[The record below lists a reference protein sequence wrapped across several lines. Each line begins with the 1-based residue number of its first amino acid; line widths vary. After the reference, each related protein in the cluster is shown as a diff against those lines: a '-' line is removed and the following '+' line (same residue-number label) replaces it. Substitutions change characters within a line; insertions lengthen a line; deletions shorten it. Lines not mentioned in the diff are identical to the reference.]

1 MPTTLDKSPQGI
13 KERKP
18 KNLGITIGRIN
29 RLQIA
34 RLSPHGAYLTL
45 ESSARETL
53 ESKVCKGLD
62 SSAYQRLDST
72 KSPKLKATT
81 PALYEVLL
89 PKKFCPAQ
97 AKIGDKVLAF
107 VYTDSLDR
115 PVATTQMPLAQCG
128 EVAFLRVVSYAGNGV
143 FLDLGLDKDIFMPSK
158 TPAKYPLDSSVA
170 VYITLDKSSRLIAK
184 KDIQSHL
191 LPYRARGYARGKKVS
206 ILPFS
211 VSDLGVSVVVDS
223 RYYGLVYLPKSLR
236 QGTKAQH
243 TKPPQTLERA
253 RILAA
258 MGLGLGLESSAFIH
272 NVRSDGK
279 LDLVLH
285 KQGHTDESA
294 EKILQVLRDNGG
306 KLAVHYDSSPEVVL
320 SLLGMSK
327 KALKRALSDL
337 LARKLIIL
345 SPQVGIELKP

>member
-1 MPTTLDKSPQGI
+1 MPGVSKTPTIKKPRTPQ
-13 KERKP
+13 
-18 KNLGITIGRIN
+18 NLGITIGQIN

-34 RLSPHGAYLTL
+34 RLSPHGAYLAPIAHAPKSKGL
-45 ESSARETL
+45 ESSERG
-53 ESKVCKGLD
+53 KVD
-62 SSAYQRLDST
+62 SSKLPKTAP
-72 KSPKLKATT
+72 SPRQITH
-81 PALYEVLL
+81 ALYEVLL
-89 PKKFCPAQ
+89 PKKFCPSQAQ
-97 AKIGDKVLAF
+97 IGDTILAF

-128 EVAFLRVVSYAGNGV
+128 EVAFLRVVGQTGNGV

-158 TPAKYPLDSSVA
+158 TPAKYPLDSRVA

-223 RYYGLVYLPKSLR
+223 RYYGLVYLPQSVRDKQKSPES
-236 QGTKAQH
+236 T
-243 TKPPQTLERA
+243 
-253 RILAA
+253 LAA

-272 NVRSDGK
+272 NVRKDGK

-285 KQGHTDESA
+285 KRDRADESA
-294 EKILQVLRDNGG
+294 AKLLQVLRDNGG
-306 KLAVHYDSSPEVVL
+306 KLAVHYDSSPE
-320 SLLGMSK
+320 STFALLGMSK

-345 SPQVGIELKP
+345 SPQVGIELV

>member
-1 MPTTLDKSPQGI
+1 MPSVSKTPTIKKPRTPQ
-13 KERKP
+13 
-18 KNLGITIGRIN
+18 NLGITIGQIN

-34 RLSPHGAYLTL
+34 RLSPHGAYLAPIAHAPKSKGL
-45 ESSARETL
+45 ESSERG
-53 ESKVCKGLD
+53 KVD
-62 SSAYQRLDST
+62 SSKLPKTAP
-72 KSPKLKATT
+72 SPRQITH
-81 PALYEVLL
+81 ALYEVLL
-89 PKKFCPAQ
+89 PKKFCPSQAQ
-97 AKIGDKVLAF
+97 IGDTILAF

-128 EVAFLRVVSYAGNGV
+128 EVAFLRVVGQTGNGV

-158 TPAKYPLDSSVA
+158 TPAKYPLDSRVA

-223 RYYGLVYLPKSLR
+223 RYYGLVYLPQSVRDKQKSPES
-236 QGTKAQH
+236 T
-243 TKPPQTLERA
+243 
-253 RILAA
+253 LAA

-272 NVRSDGK
+272 NVRKDGK

-285 KQGHTDESA
+285 KRDRADESA
-294 EKILQVLRDNGG
+294 AKLLQVLRDNGG

-345 SPQVGIELKP
+345 SPQVGIELV

>member
-18 KNLGITIGRIN
+18 KNLGITIGQIN

-34 RLSPHGAYLTL
+34 RLSPHGAYLAPIAHAPKSKGL
-45 ESSARETL
+45 ESSERG
-53 ESKVCKGLD
+53 KVD
-62 SSAYQRLDST
+62 SSKLPKTAP
-72 KSPKLKATT
+72 SPRQITH
-81 PALYEVLL
+81 ALYEVLL
-89 PKKFCPAQ
+89 PKKFCPSQAQ
-97 AKIGDKVLAF
+97 IGDTILAF

-128 EVAFLRVVSYAGNGV
+128 EVAFLRVVGQTGNGV

-158 TPAKYPLDSSVA
+158 TPAKYPLDSRVA

-223 RYYGLVYLPKSLR
+223 RYYGLVYLPQSVRDKQKSPES
-236 QGTKAQH
+236 T
-243 TKPPQTLERA
+243 
-253 RILAA
+253 LAA

-272 NVRSDGK
+272 NVRKDGK

-285 KQGHTDESA
+285 KRDRADESA
-294 EKILQVLRDNGG
+294 AKLLQVLRDNGG

-345 SPQVGIELKP
+345 SPQVGIELV

>member
-1 MPTTLDKSPQGI
+1 MPTTIDKSPQGI

-34 RLSPHGAYLTL
+34 RLSAHGAYLAPIAHAPKSKGL
-45 ESSARETL
+45 ESS
-53 ESKVCKGLD
+53 ESGKVD
-62 SSAYQRLDST
+62 SSKLPKTAP
-72 KSPKLKATT
+72 SPRQITH
-81 PALYEVLL
+81 ALYEVLL
-89 PKKFCPAQ
+89 PKKFCPSQAQ
-97 AKIGDKVLAF
+97 IGDTILAF

-128 EVAFLRVVSYAGNGV
+128 EVAFLRVVSYASNGV

-211 VSDLGVSVVVDS
+211 VSDLGVSVVVES
-223 RYYGLVYLPKSLR
+223 RYYGLVYLPQSVRDKQKSPES
-236 QGTKAQH
+236 T
-243 TKPPQTLERA
+243 
-253 RILAA
+253 LAA

-272 NVRSDGK
+272 NVRKDGK

-285 KQGHTDESA
+285 KRDRADESA
-294 EKILQVLRDNGG
+294 AKLLQVLRDNGG

-345 SPQVGIELKP
+345 SPQVGIELV

>member
-1 MPTTLDKSPQGI
+1 MPGVSKTPTIKKPRTPQ
-13 KERKP
+13 
-18 KNLGITIGRIN
+18 NLGITIGQIN

-34 RLSPHGAYLTL
+34 RLSPHGAYLAPIAHAPKSKGL
-45 ESSARETL
+45 ESSERG
-53 ESKVCKGLD
+53 KVD
-62 SSAYQRLDST
+62 SSKLPKTAP
-72 KSPKLKATT
+72 SPRQITH
-81 PALYEVLL
+81 ALYEVLL
-89 PKKFCPAQ
+89 PKKFCPSQAQ
-97 AKIGDKVLAF
+97 IGDTILAF

-128 EVAFLRVVSYAGNGV
+128 EVAFLRVVGQTGNGV

-158 TPAKYPLDSSVA
+158 TPAKYPLDSRVA

-223 RYYGLVYLPKSLR
+223 RYYGLVYLPQSVRDKQKSPES
-236 QGTKAQH
+236 T
-243 TKPPQTLERA
+243 
-253 RILAA
+253 LAA

-272 NVRSDGK
+272 NVRKDGK

-285 KQGHTDESA
+285 KRDRADESA
-294 EKILQVLRDNGG
+294 AKLLQVLRDNGG

-345 SPQVGIELKP
+345 SPQVGIELV

>member
-1 MPTTLDKSPQGI
+1 MPSVSKTPTIKKPRTPQ
-13 KERKP
+13 
-18 KNLGITIGRIN
+18 NLGITIGQIN

-34 RLSPHGAYLTL
+34 RLSPHGAYLAPIAHAPKSKGL
-45 ESSARETL
+45 ESSERG
-53 ESKVCKGLD
+53 KVD
-62 SSAYQRLDST
+62 SSKLPKTAP
-72 KSPKLKATT
+72 SPRQITH
-81 PALYEVLL
+81 ALYEVLL
-89 PKKFCPAQ
+89 PKKFCPSQAQ
-97 AKIGDKVLAF
+97 IGDTILAF

-128 EVAFLRVVSYAGNGV
+128 EVAFLRVVGQTGNGV

-211 VSDLGVSVVVDS
+211 VSDLGVSVVVES
-223 RYYGLVYLPKSLR
+223 RYYGLVYLPQSVRDKQKSPES
-236 QGTKAQH
+236 T
-243 TKPPQTLERA
+243 
-253 RILAA
+253 LAA

-272 NVRSDGK
+272 NVRKDGK

-285 KQGHTDESA
+285 KRDRADESA
-294 EKILQVLRDNGG
+294 AKLLQVLRDNGG
-306 KLAVHYDSSPEVVL
+306 KLAVHYDSSPEIIL

-345 SPQVGIELKP
+345 SPQVGIELV

>member
-18 KNLGITIGRIN
+18 KNLGITIGQIN

-34 RLSPHGAYLTL
+34 RLSPHGAYLAPIAHAPKSKGL
-45 ESSARETL
+45 ESSERG
-53 ESKVCKGLD
+53 KVD
-62 SSAYQRLDST
+62 SSKLPKTAP
-72 KSPKLKATT
+72 SPRQITH
-81 PALYEVLL
+81 ALYEVLL
-89 PKKFCPAQ
+89 PKKFCPSQAQ
-97 AKIGDKVLAF
+97 IGDTILAF

-128 EVAFLRVVSYAGNGV
+128 EVAVLRVVGQTGNGV

-158 TPAKYPLDSSVA
+158 TPAKYPLDSRVA

-191 LPYRARGYARGKKVS
+191 LPYRTKGYARGKKVS

-223 RYYGLVYLPKSLR
+223 RYYGLVYLPQSVRDKQKSPES
-236 QGTKAQH
+236 T
-243 TKPPQTLERA
+243 
-253 RILAA
+253 LAA

-272 NVRSDGK
+272 NVRKDGK

-285 KQGHTDESA
+285 KRDRADESA
-294 EKILQVLRDNGG
+294 AKLLQVLRDNGG
-306 KLAVHYDSSPEVVL
+306 KLAVHYDSSPE
-320 SLLGMSK
+320 STFALLGMSK

-345 SPQVGIELKP
+345 SPQVGIELV

>member
-1 MPTTLDKSPQGI
+1 MPSVSKTPTIKKPRTPQ
-13 KERKP
+13 
-18 KNLGITIGRIN
+18 NLGITIGQIN

-34 RLSPHGAYLTL
+34 RLSPHGAYLAPIAHAPKSKGL
-45 ESSARETL
+45 ESSERG
-53 ESKVCKGLD
+53 KVD
-62 SSAYQRLDST
+62 SSKLPKTAP
-72 KSPKLKATT
+72 SPRQITH
-81 PALYEVLL
+81 ALYEVLL
-89 PKKFCPAQ
+89 PKKFCPSQAQ
-97 AKIGDKVLAF
+97 IGDTILAF

-128 EVAFLRVVSYAGNGV
+128 EVAFLRVVSYASNGV

-158 TPAKYPLDSSVA
+158 TPAKYPLDSRVA

-223 RYYGLVYLPKSLR
+223 RYYGLVYLPQSVRDKQKSPES
-236 QGTKAQH
+236 T
-243 TKPPQTLERA
+243 
-253 RILAA
+253 LAA

-345 SPQVGIELKP
+345 SPQVGIELV

>member
-1 MPTTLDKSPQGI
+1 MPSVSKTPTIKKPRTPQ
-13 KERKP
+13 
-18 KNLGITIGRIN
+18 NLGITIGQIN

-34 RLSPHGAYLTL
+34 RLSPHGAYLAPIAHAPKSKGL
-45 ESSARETL
+45 ESSERG
-53 ESKVCKGLD
+53 KVD
-62 SSAYQRLDST
+62 SSKLPKTAP
-72 KSPKLKATT
+72 SPRQITH
-81 PALYEVLL
+81 ALYEVLL
-89 PKKFCPAQ
+89 PKKFCPSQAQ
-97 AKIGDKVLAF
+97 IGDTILAF

-128 EVAFLRVVSYAGNGV
+128 EVAFLRVVGQTGNGV

-158 TPAKYPLDSSVA
+158 TPAKYPLDSRVA

-223 RYYGLVYLPKSLR
+223 RYYGLVYLPQSVRDKQKSPES
-236 QGTKAQH
+236 T
-243 TKPPQTLERA
+243 
-253 RILAA
+253 LAA

-272 NVRSDGK
+272 NVRKDGK

-285 KQGHTDESA
+285 KRDRADESA
-294 EKILQVLRDNGG
+294 AKLLQVLRDNGG
-306 KLAVHYDSSPEVVL
+306 KLAVHYDSSPE
-320 SLLGMSK
+320 STFALLGMSK

-345 SPQVGIELKP
+345 SPQVGIELV

>member
-34 RLSPHGAYLTL
+34 RLSAHGAYLAPIAHAPKSKGL
-45 ESSARETL
+45 ESSERG
-53 ESKVCKGLD
+53 KVD
-62 SSAYQRLDST
+62 SSKLPKTAP
-72 KSPKLKATT
+72 SPRQITH
-81 PALYEVLL
+81 ALYEVLL
-89 PKKFCPAQ
+89 PKKFCPSQAQ
-97 AKIGDKVLAF
+97 IGDTILAF

-128 EVAFLRVVSYAGNGV
+128 EVAVLRVVGQTGNGV

-158 TPAKYPLDSSVA
+158 TPAKYPLDSRVA
-170 VYITLDKSSRLIAK
+170 VYITLDKTSRLIAK

-211 VSDLGVSVVVDS
+211 VSDLGVSVVVES
-223 RYYGLVYLPKSLR
+223 RYYGLVYLPQSVRDKQKSPES
-236 QGTKAQH
+236 T
-243 TKPPQTLERA
+243 
-253 RILAA
+253 LAA

-272 NVRSDGK
+272 NVRKDGK

-285 KQGHTDESA
+285 KRDRADESA
-294 EKILQVLRDNGG
+294 AKLLQVLRDNGG

-345 SPQVGIELKP
+345 SPQVGIELV

>member
-34 RLSPHGAYLTL
+34 RLSAHGAYLAPIAHVPKSKGL
-45 ESSARETL
+45 ESSERG
-53 ESKVCKGLD
+53 KVD
-62 SSAYQRLDST
+62 SSKLPKTAP
-72 KSPKLKATT
+72 SPRQITH
-81 PALYEVLL
+81 ALYEVLL
-89 PKKFCPAQ
+89 PKKFCPSQAQ
-97 AKIGDKVLAF
+97 IGDTILAF

-128 EVAFLRVVSYAGNGV
+128 EVAFLRVVSYASNGV

-243 TKPPQTLERA
+243 TKPPQTLDSA

-285 KQGHTDESA
+285 KRDRADESA
-294 EKILQVLRDNGG
+294 AKLLQVLRDNGG

-345 SPQVGIELKP
+345 SPQVGIELV

>member
-1 MPTTLDKSPQGI
+1 MPSVSKTPTIKKPRTPQ
-13 KERKP
+13 
-18 KNLGITIGRIN
+18 NLGITIGQIN

-34 RLSPHGAYLTL
+34 RLSPYGAYLAPIAHAPKSKGL
-45 ESSARETL
+45 ESSERG
-53 ESKVCKGLD
+53 KVD
-62 SSAYQRLDST
+62 SSKLPKTAP
-72 KSPKLKATT
+72 SPRQITH
-81 PALYEVLL
+81 ALYEVLL
-89 PKKFCPAQ
+89 PKKFCPSQAQ
-97 AKIGDKVLAF
+97 IGDTILAF

-128 EVAFLRVVSYAGNGV
+128 EVAVLRVVGQTGNGV

-158 TPAKYPLDSSVA
+158 TPAKYPLDSRVA

-191 LPYRARGYARGKKVS
+191 LPYRTKGYARGKKVS

-211 VSDLGVSVVVDS
+211 VSDLGVSVVVES
-223 RYYGLVYLPKSLR
+223 RYYGLVYLPQSVRDKQKSPES
-236 QGTKAQH
+236 T
-243 TKPPQTLERA
+243 
-253 RILAA
+253 LAA

-272 NVRSDGK
+272 NVRKDGK

-285 KQGHTDESA
+285 KRDRADESA
-294 EKILQVLRDNGG
+294 AKLLQVLRDNGG
-306 KLAVHYDSSPEVVL
+306 KLAVHYDSSPEIIL

-345 SPQVGIELKP
+345 SPQVGIELV

>member
-1 MPTTLDKSPQGI
+1 MPSVSKTPTIKKPRTPQ
-13 KERKP
+13 
-18 KNLGITIGRIN
+18 NLGITIGQIN

-34 RLSPHGAYLTL
+34 RLSPHGAYLAPIAHAPKSKGL
-45 ESSARETL
+45 ESSERG
-53 ESKVCKGLD
+53 KVD
-62 SSAYQRLDST
+62 SSKLPKTAP
-72 KSPKLKATT
+72 SPRQITH
-81 PALYEVLL
+81 ALYEVLL
-89 PKKFCPAQ
+89 PKKFCPSQAQ
-97 AKIGDKVLAF
+97 IGDTILAF

-128 EVAFLRVVSYAGNGV
+128 EVAFLRVVGQTGNGV

-191 LPYRARGYARGKKVS
+191 LPYRTKGYARGKKVS

-211 VSDLGVSVVVDS
+211 VSDLGVSVVVES
-223 RYYGLVYLPKSLR
+223 RYYGLVYLPQSVRDKQKSPES
-236 QGTKAQH
+236 T
-243 TKPPQTLERA
+243 
-253 RILAA
+253 LAA

-285 KQGHTDESA
+285 KRDRADESA
-294 EKILQVLRDNGG
+294 AKLLQVLRDNGG

-345 SPQVGIELKP
+345 SPQVGIELV

>member
-1 MPTTLDKSPQGI
+1 MPTTIDKSPQGI

-34 RLSPHGAYLTL
+34 RLSAHGAYLTL
-45 ESSARETL
+45 ESNARETL

-128 EVAFLRVVSYAGNGV
+128 EVAFLRVVGQTGNGV

-243 TKPPQTLERA
+243 TKPPQTLDSA

-285 KQGHTDESA
+285 KRDRADESEA
-294 EKILQVLRDNGG
+294 KLLQVLRDNGG

-345 SPQVGIELKP
+345 SPQVGIELV

>member
-1 MPTTLDKSPQGI
+1 MPSVSKTPTIKKPRTPQ
-13 KERKP
+13 
-18 KNLGITIGRIN
+18 NLGITIGQIN

-34 RLSPHGAYLTL
+34 RLSAHGAYLAPIAHAPKSKGL
-45 ESSARETL
+45 ESSERG
-53 ESKVCKGLD
+53 KVD
-62 SSAYQRLDST
+62 SSKLPKTAP
-72 KSPKLKATT
+72 SPRQITH
-81 PALYEVLL
+81 ALYEVLL
-89 PKKFCPAQ
+89 PKKFCPSQAQ
-97 AKIGDKVLAF
+97 IGDTILAF

-128 EVAFLRVVSYAGNGV
+128 EVAFLRVVSYASNGV

-223 RYYGLVYLPKSLR
+223 RYYGLVYLPQSVRDKQKSPES
-236 QGTKAQH
+236 T
-243 TKPPQTLERA
+243 
-253 RILAA
+253 LAA

-272 NVRSDGK
+272 NVRKDGK

-285 KQGHTDESA
+285 KRDRADESA
-294 EKILQVLRDNGG
+294 AKLLQVLRDNGG
-306 KLAVHYDSSPEVVL
+306 KLAVHYDSSPE
-320 SLLGMSK
+320 STFALLGMSK

-345 SPQVGIELKP
+345 SPQVGIELV

>member
-1 MPTTLDKSPQGI
+1 MPSVSKTPTIKKPRTPQ
-13 KERKP
+13 
-18 KNLGITIGRIN
+18 NLGITIGQIN

-34 RLSPHGAYLTL
+34 RLSAHGAYLAPIAHAPKSKGL
-45 ESSARETL
+45 ESSERG
-53 ESKVCKGLD
+53 KVD
-62 SSAYQRLDST
+62 SSKLPKTAP
-72 KSPKLKATT
+72 SPRQITH
-81 PALYEVLL
+81 ALYEVLL
-89 PKKFCPAQ
+89 PKKFCPSQAQ
-97 AKIGDKVLAF
+97 IGDTILAF

-128 EVAFLRVVSYAGNGV
+128 EVAFLRVVGQTGNGV

-158 TPAKYPLDSSVA
+158 TPAKYPLDSRVA

-191 LPYRARGYARGKKVS
+191 LPYRTKGYARGKKVS

-223 RYYGLVYLPKSLR
+223 RYYGLVYLPQSVRDKQKSPES
-236 QGTKAQH
+236 T
-243 TKPPQTLERA
+243 
-253 RILAA
+253 LAA

-272 NVRSDGK
+272 NVRKDGK

-285 KQGHTDESA
+285 KRDRADESA
-294 EKILQVLRDNGG
+294 AKLLQVLRDNGG
-306 KLAVHYDSSPEVVL
+306 KLAVHYDSSPEIIL
-320 SLLGMSK
+320 LLLGMSK

-345 SPQVGIELKP
+345 SPQVGIELV

>member
-1 MPTTLDKSPQGI
+1 MPTTIDKSPQGI

-34 RLSPHGAYLTL
+34 RLSAHGAYLAPIAHAPKSKGL
-45 ESSARETL
+45 ESSERG
-53 ESKVCKGLD
+53 KVD
-62 SSAYQRLDST
+62 SSKLPKTAP
-72 KSPKLKATT
+72 SPRQITH
-81 PALYEVLL
+81 ALYEVLL
-89 PKKFCPAQ
+89 PKKFCPSQAQ
-97 AKIGDKVLAF
+97 IGDTILAF

-128 EVAFLRVVSYAGNGV
+128 EVAVLRVVGQTGNGV

-223 RYYGLVYLPKSLR
+223 RYYGLVYLPQSVRDKQKSPES
-236 QGTKAQH
+236 T
-243 TKPPQTLERA
+243 
-253 RILAA
+253 LAA

-272 NVRSDGK
+272 NVRKDGK

-285 KQGHTDESA
+285 KRDRADESA
-294 EKILQVLRDNGG
+294 AKLLQVLRDNGG

-345 SPQVGIELKP
+345 SPQVGIELV

>member
-1 MPTTLDKSPQGI
+1 MPSVSKTPTIKKPRTPQ
-13 KERKP
+13 
-18 KNLGITIGRIN
+18 NLGITIGQIN

-34 RLSPHGAYLTL
+34 RLSPHGAYLAPIAHAPKSKGL
-45 ESSARETL
+45 ESSERG
-53 ESKVCKGLD
+53 KVD
-62 SSAYQRLDST
+62 SSKLPKTAP
-72 KSPKLKATT
+72 SPRQITH
-81 PALYEVLL
+81 ALYEVLL
-89 PKKFCPAQ
+89 PKKFCPSQAQ
-97 AKIGDKVLAF
+97 IGDTILAF

-128 EVAFLRVVSYAGNGV
+128 EVAFLRVVGQTGNGV

-223 RYYGLVYLPKSLR
+223 RYYGLVYLPQSVRDKQKSPES
-236 QGTKAQH
+236 T
-243 TKPPQTLERA
+243 
-253 RILAA
+253 LAA

-272 NVRSDGK
+272 NVRKDGK

-285 KQGHTDESA
+285 KRDRADESA
-294 EKILQVLRDNGG
+294 AKLLQVLRDNGG
-306 KLAVHYDSSPEVVL
+306 KLAVHYDSSPE
-320 SLLGMSK
+320 STFALLGMSK

-345 SPQVGIELKP
+345 SPQVGIELV

>member
-1 MPTTLDKSPQGI
+1 MPATFNTSPQ
-13 KERKP
+13 KKHKP
-18 KNLGITIGRIN
+18 KNLGITIGQIN

-34 RLSPHGAYLTL
+34 RLSPHGAYLAPITHTPKSKGL
-45 ESSARETL
+45 ESS
-53 ESKVCKGLD
+53 ESEKVD
-62 SSAYQRLDST
+62 SSKLPKTAP
-72 KSPKLKATT
+72 SPRQIT
-81 PALYEVLL
+81 PTLYEVLL
-89 PKKFCPAQ
+89 PKKFCPTQAQ
-97 AKIGDKVLAF
+97 IGDTILAF

-128 EVAFLRVVSYAGNGV
+128 EVAVLRVVGQTGNGV

-158 TPAKYPLDSSVA
+158 TPAKYLLDSRVA

-223 RYYGLVYLPKSLR
+223 RYYGLVYLPQSVRDKQKSPES
-236 QGTKAQH
+236 T
-243 TKPPQTLERA
+243 
-253 RILAA
+253 LAA

-272 NVRSDGK
+272 NVRKDGK

-285 KQGHTDESA
+285 KRDRADESA
-294 EKILQVLRDNGG
+294 AKLLQVLRDNGG
-306 KLAVHYDSSPEVVL
+306 KLAVHYDSSPEIIL

>member
-18 KNLGITIGRIN
+18 KNLGITIGQIN

-34 RLSPHGAYLTL
+34 RLSPHGAYLAPIAHAPKSKGL
-45 ESSARETL
+45 ESSERG
-53 ESKVCKGLD
+53 KVD
-62 SSAYQRLDST
+62 SSKLPKTAP
-72 KSPKLKATT
+72 SPRQITH
-81 PALYEVLL
+81 ALYEVLL

-97 AKIGDKVLAF
+97 AQIGDKVLAF

-128 EVAFLRVVSYAGNGV
+128 EVAFLRVVSYASNGV

-158 TPAKYPLDSSVA
+158 TPAKYPLDSRVA

-223 RYYGLVYLPKSLR
+223 RYYGLVYLPQSVRDKQKSPES
-236 QGTKAQH
+236 T
-243 TKPPQTLERA
+243 
-253 RILAA
+253 LAA

-272 NVRSDGK
+272 NVRKDGK

-285 KQGHTDESA
+285 KRDRADESA
-294 EKILQVLRDNGG
+294 AKLLQVLRDNGG

-345 SPQVGIELKP
+345 SPQVGIELV

>member
-18 KNLGITIGRIN
+18 KNLGITIGQIN

-34 RLSPHGAYLTL
+34 RLSPHGAYLAL

-97 AKIGDKVLAF
+97 AKIGDTILAF

-158 TPAKYPLDSSVA
+158 TPAKYPLDSRVA

-191 LPYRARGYARGKKVS
+191 LPYRTKGYARGKKVS

-223 RYYGLVYLPKSLR
+223 RYYGLVYLPQSVRDKQKSPES
-236 QGTKAQH
+236 T
-243 TKPPQTLERA
+243 
-253 RILAA
+253 LAA

-272 NVRSDGK
+272 NVRKDGK

-285 KQGHTDESA
+285 KRDRADESA
-294 EKILQVLRDNGG
+294 AKLLQVLRDNGG
-306 KLAVHYDSSPEVVL
+306 KLAVHYDSSPEIIL

>member
-1 MPTTLDKSPQGI
+1 MPATFNTSPQ
-13 KERKP
+13 KKHKP
-18 KNLGITIGRIN
+18 KNLGITIGQIN

-34 RLSPHGAYLTL
+34 RLSPHGAYLVPITHAPKSKGL
-45 ESSARETL
+45 ESS
-53 ESKVCKGLD
+53 ESEKVD
-62 SSAYQRLDST
+62 SSKLPKTAP
-72 KSPKLKATT
+72 SPRQIT
-81 PALYEVLL
+81 PTLYEVLL
-89 PKKFCPAQ
+89 PKKFCPSQ
-97 AKIGDKVLAF
+97 TQIGDTILAF

-128 EVAFLRVVSYAGNGV
+128 EVAVLRVVGQTGNGV

-158 TPAKYPLDSSVA
+158 TPAKYPLDSRVA

-223 RYYGLVYLPKSLR
+223 RYYGLVYLPQSVRDKQKSPES
-236 QGTKAQH
+236 T
-243 TKPPQTLERA
+243 
-253 RILAA
+253 LAA

-272 NVRSDGK
+272 NVRKDGK

-285 KQGHTDESA
+285 KRDRADESA
-294 EKILQVLRDNGG
+294 AKLLQVLRDNGG
-306 KLAVHYDSSPEVVL
+306 KLAVHYDSSPE
-320 SLLGMSK
+320 STFALLGMSK

-345 SPQVGIELKP
+345 NPQVGIELV

>member
-34 RLSPHGAYLTL
+34 RLSAHGAYLAPIAHAPKSKGL
-45 ESSARETL
+45 ESSERG
-53 ESKVCKGLD
+53 KVD
-62 SSAYQRLDST
+62 SSKLPKTAP
-72 KSPKLKATT
+72 SPRQITH
-81 PALYEVLL
+81 ALYEVLL
-89 PKKFCPAQ
+89 PKKFCPSQAQ
-97 AKIGDKVLAF
+97 IGDTILAF

-128 EVAFLRVVSYAGNGV
+128 EVAFLRVVGQTGNGV

-211 VSDLGVSVVVDS
+211 E
-223 RYYGLVYLPKSLR
+223 
-236 QGTKAQH
+236 A
-243 TKPPQTLERA
+243 
-253 RILAA
+253 I
-258 MGLGLGLESSAFIH
+258 
-272 NVRSDGK
+272 
-279 LDLVLH
+279 
-285 KQGHTDESA
+285 
-294 EKILQVLRDNGG
+294 
-306 KLAVHYDSSPEVVL
+306 
-320 SLLGMSK
+320 
-327 KALKRALSDL
+327 
-337 LARKLIIL
+337 
-345 SPQVGIELKP
+345 

>member
-1 MPTTLDKSPQGI
+1 MPTTIDKSPQGI

-18 KNLGITIGRIN
+18 KNLGITIGQIN

-34 RLSPHGAYLTL
+34 RLSPHGAYLAPIAHAPKSKGL
-45 ESSARETL
+45 ESSERG
-53 ESKVCKGLD
+53 KVD
-62 SSAYQRLDST
+62 SSKLPKTAP
-72 KSPKLKATT
+72 SPRQITH
-81 PALYEVLL
+81 ALYEVLL

-97 AKIGDKVLAF
+97 AQIGDKVLAF

-128 EVAFLRVVSYAGNGV
+128 EVAFLRVVGQTGNGV

-223 RYYGLVYLPKSLR
+223 RYYGLVYLPQSVRDKQKSPES
-236 QGTKAQH
+236 T
-243 TKPPQTLERA
+243 
-253 RILAA
+253 LAA

-272 NVRSDGK
+272 NVRKDGK

-285 KQGHTDESA
+285 KRDRADESA
-294 EKILQVLRDNGG
+294 AKLLQVLRDNGG

-345 SPQVGIELKP
+345 SPQVGIELV

>member
-1 MPTTLDKSPQGI
+1 MPSVSKTPTIKKPRTPQ
-13 KERKP
+13 
-18 KNLGITIGRIN
+18 NLGITIGQIN

-34 RLSPHGAYLTL
+34 RLSPHGAYLAPIAHAPKSKGL
-45 ESSARETL
+45 ESSERG
-53 ESKVCKGLD
+53 KVD
-62 SSAYQRLDST
+62 SSKLPKTAP
-72 KSPKLKATT
+72 SPRQITH
-81 PALYEVLL
+81 ALYEVLL
-89 PKKFCPAQ
+89 PKKFCPSQAQ
-97 AKIGDKVLAF
+97 IGDTILAF

-128 EVAFLRVVSYAGNGV
+128 EVAFLRVVGQTGNGV

-158 TPAKYPLDSSVA
+158 TPAKYPLDSRVA

-191 LPYRARGYARGKKVS
+191 LPYRTKGYARGKKVS

-223 RYYGLVYLPKSLR
+223 RYYGLVYLPQSVRDKQKSPES
-236 QGTKAQH
+236 T
-243 TKPPQTLERA
+243 
-253 RILAA
+253 LAA

-272 NVRSDGK
+272 NVRKDGK

-285 KQGHTDESA
+285 KRDRADESA
-294 EKILQVLRDNGG
+294 AKLLQVLRDNGG
-306 KLAVHYDSSPEVVL
+306 KLAVHYDSSPEIIL
-320 SLLGMSK
+320 LLLGMSK

-345 SPQVGIELKP
+345 SPQVGIELV

>member
-1 MPTTLDKSPQGI
+1 MPGVSKTPTIKKPRTPQ
-13 KERKP
+13 
-18 KNLGITIGRIN
+18 NLGITIGQIN

-34 RLSPHGAYLTL
+34 RLSPHGAYLAPIAHAPKSKGL
-45 ESSARETL
+45 ESSERG
-53 ESKVCKGLD
+53 KVD
-62 SSAYQRLDST
+62 SSKLPKTAP
-72 KSPKLKATT
+72 SPRQITH
-81 PALYEVLL
+81 ALYEVLL
-89 PKKFCPAQ
+89 PKKFCPSQAQ
-97 AKIGDKVLAF
+97 IGDTILAF

-128 EVAFLRVVSYAGNGV
+128 EVAVLRVVGQTGNGV

-158 TPAKYPLDSSVA
+158 TPAKYPLDSRVA

-223 RYYGLVYLPKSLR
+223 RYYGLVYLPQSVRDKQKSPES
-236 QGTKAQH
+236 T
-243 TKPPQTLERA
+243 
-253 RILAA
+253 LAA

-272 NVRSDGK
+272 NVRKDGK

-285 KQGHTDESA
+285 KRDRADESA
-294 EKILQVLRDNGG
+294 AKLLQVLRDNGG

-345 SPQVGIELKP
+345 SPQVGIELV

>member
-18 KNLGITIGRIN
+18 KNLGITIGQIN

-34 RLSPHGAYLTL
+34 RLSPHGAYLAPIAHAPKSKGL
-45 ESSARETL
+45 ESSERG
-53 ESKVCKGLD
+53 KVD
-62 SSAYQRLDST
+62 SSKLPKTAP
-72 KSPKLKATT
+72 SPRQITH
-81 PALYEVLL
+81 ALYEVLL
-89 PKKFCPAQ
+89 PKKFCPSQAQ
-97 AKIGDKVLAF
+97 IGDTILAF

-128 EVAFLRVVSYAGNGV
+128 EVAFLRVVGQTGNGV

-158 TPAKYPLDSSVA
+158 TPAKYPLDSRVA

-184 KDIQSHL
+184 KDMQSHL

-223 RYYGLVYLPKSLR
+223 RYYGLVYLPQSVRDKQKSPES
-236 QGTKAQH
+236 T
-243 TKPPQTLERA
+243 
-253 RILAA
+253 LAA

-285 KQGHTDESA
+285 KRDRADESA
-294 EKILQVLRDNGG
+294 AKLLQVLRDNGG
-306 KLAVHYDSSPEVVL
+306 KLAVHYDSSPE
-320 SLLGMSK
+320 STFALLGMSK

-345 SPQVGIELKP
+345 SPQVGIELV

>member
-1 MPTTLDKSPQGI
+1 MPSVSKTPTIKKPRTPQ
-13 KERKP
+13 
-18 KNLGITIGRIN
+18 NLGITIGQIN

-34 RLSPHGAYLTL
+34 RLSPHGAYLAPIAHAPKSKGL
-45 ESSARETL
+45 ESSERG
-53 ESKVCKGLD
+53 KVD
-62 SSAYQRLDST
+62 SSKLPKTAP
-72 KSPKLKATT
+72 SPRQITH
-81 PALYEVLL
+81 ALYEVLL
-89 PKKFCPAQ
+89 PKKFCPSQAQ
-97 AKIGDKVLAF
+97 IGDTILAF

-128 EVAFLRVVSYAGNGV
+128 EVAFLRVVGQTGNGV

-158 TPAKYPLDSSVA
+158 TPAKYPLDSRVA

-223 RYYGLVYLPKSLR
+223 RYYGLVYLPQSVRDKQKSPES
-236 QGTKAQH
+236 T
-243 TKPPQTLERA
+243 
-253 RILAA
+253 LAA

-272 NVRSDGK
+272 NVRKDGK

-285 KQGHTDESA
+285 KRDRADESA
-294 EKILQVLRDNGG
+294 AKLLQVLRDNGG
-306 KLAVHYDSSPEVVL
+306 KLAVHYDSSPEIIL

-345 SPQVGIELKP
+345 SPQVGIELV

>member
-1 MPTTLDKSPQGI
+1 MPSVSKTPTIKKPRTPQ
-13 KERKP
+13 
-18 KNLGITIGRIN
+18 NLGITIGQIN

-34 RLSPHGAYLTL
+34 RLSPYGAYLAPIAHAPKSKGL
-45 ESSARETL
+45 ESSERG
-53 ESKVCKGLD
+53 KVD
-62 SSAYQRLDST
+62 SSKLPKTAP
-72 KSPKLKATT
+72 SPRQITH
-81 PALYEVLL
+81 ALYEVLL
-89 PKKFCPAQ
+89 PKKFCPSQAQ
-97 AKIGDKVLAF
+97 IGDTILAF

-128 EVAFLRVVSYAGNGV
+128 EVAFLRVVGQTGNGV

-158 TPAKYPLDSSVA
+158 TPAKYPLDSRVA

-223 RYYGLVYLPKSLR
+223 RYYGLVYLPQSVRDKQKSPES
-236 QGTKAQH
+236 T
-243 TKPPQTLERA
+243 
-253 RILAA
+253 LAA

-272 NVRSDGK
+272 NVRKDGK

-285 KQGHTDESA
+285 KRDRADESA
-294 EKILQVLRDNGG
+294 AKLLQVLRDNGG
-306 KLAVHYDSSPEVVL
+306 KLAVHYDSSPE
-320 SLLGMSK
+320 STFALLGMSK

-345 SPQVGIELKP
+345 SPQVGIELV

>member
-18 KNLGITIGRIN
+18 KNLGITIGQIN

-34 RLSPHGAYLTL
+34 RLSPHGAYLAPIAHAPKSKGL
-45 ESSARETL
+45 ESSERG
-53 ESKVCKGLD
+53 KVD
-62 SSAYQRLDST
+62 SSKLPKTAP
-72 KSPKLKATT
+72 SPRQITH
-81 PALYEVLL
+81 ALYEVLL
-89 PKKFCPAQ
+89 PKKFCPSQAQ
-97 AKIGDKVLAF
+97 IGDTILAF

-128 EVAFLRVVSYAGNGV
+128 EVAFLRVVGQTGNGV

-158 TPAKYPLDSSVA
+158 TPAKYPLDSRVA

-211 VSDLGVSVVVDS
+211 VSDLGVSVVVES
-223 RYYGLVYLPKSLR
+223 RYYGLVYLPQSVRDKQKSPES
-236 QGTKAQH
+236 T
-243 TKPPQTLERA
+243 
-253 RILAA
+253 LAA
-258 MGLGLGLESSAFIH
+258 MGLGLELESSAFIH

-285 KQGHTDESA
+285 KRDRADESA
-294 EKILQVLRDNGG
+294 AKLLQVLRDNGG
-306 KLAVHYDSSPEVVL
+306 KLAVHYDSSPE
-320 SLLGMSK
+320 STFALLGMSK

-345 SPQVGIELKP
+345 SPQVGIELV

>member
-34 RLSPHGAYLTL
+34 RLSAHGAYLAPIAHAPKSKGL
-45 ESSARETL
+45 ESSERG
-53 ESKVCKGLD
+53 KVD
-62 SSAYQRLDST
+62 SSKLPKTAP
-72 KSPKLKATT
+72 SPRQITH
-81 PALYEVLL
+81 ALYEVLL
-89 PKKFCPAQ
+89 PKKFCPSQAQ
-97 AKIGDKVLAF
+97 IGDTILAF

-128 EVAFLRVVSYAGNGV
+128 EVAFLRVVGQTGNGV

-158 TPAKYPLDSSVA
+158 TPAKYPLDSRVA

-223 RYYGLVYLPKSLR
+223 RYYGLVYLPQSVRDKQKSPES
-236 QGTKAQH
+236 T
-243 TKPPQTLERA
+243 
-253 RILAA
+253 LAA

-285 KQGHTDESA
+285 KRDRADESA
-294 EKILQVLRDNGG
+294 AKLLQVLRDNGG

-345 SPQVGIELKP
+345 SPQVGIELV

>member
-1 MPTTLDKSPQGI
+1 MPSVSKTPTIKKPRTPQ
-13 KERKP
+13 
-18 KNLGITIGRIN
+18 NLGITIGQIN

-34 RLSPHGAYLTL
+34 RLSPYGAYLAPIAHAPKSKGL
-45 ESSARETL
+45 ESSERG
-53 ESKVCKGLD
+53 KVD
-62 SSAYQRLDST
+62 SSKLPKTAP
-72 KSPKLKATT
+72 SPRQITH
-81 PALYEVLL
+81 ALYEVLL
-89 PKKFCPAQ
+89 PKKFCPSQAQ
-97 AKIGDKVLAF
+97 IGDTILAF

-128 EVAFLRVVSYAGNGV
+128 EVAFLRVVGQTGNGV

-158 TPAKYPLDSSVA
+158 TPAKYPLDSRVA
-170 VYITLDKSSRLIAK
+170 VYITLDKTSRLIAK

-211 VSDLGVSVVVDS
+211 VSDLGVSVVVES
-223 RYYGLVYLPKSLR
+223 RYYGLVYLPQSVRDKQKSPES
-236 QGTKAQH
+236 T
-243 TKPPQTLERA
+243 
-253 RILAA
+253 LAA

-285 KQGHTDESA
+285 KRDRADESA
-294 EKILQVLRDNGG
+294 AKLLQVLRDNGG

-345 SPQVGIELKP
+345 SPQVGIELV

>member
-18 KNLGITIGRIN
+18 KNLGITIGQIN

-34 RLSPHGAYLTL
+34 RLSPHGAYLAPIAHAPKSKGL
-45 ESSARETL
+45 ESSERG
-53 ESKVCKGLD
+53 KVD
-62 SSAYQRLDST
+62 SSKLPKTAP
-72 KSPKLKATT
+72 SPRQITH
-81 PALYEVLL
+81 ALYEVLL
-89 PKKFCPAQ
+89 PKKFCPSQAQ
-97 AKIGDKVLAF
+97 IGDTILAF

-128 EVAFLRVVSYAGNGV
+128 EVAFLRVVGQTGNGV

-158 TPAKYPLDSSVA
+158 TPAKYPLDSRVA

-223 RYYGLVYLPKSLR
+223 RYYGLVYLPQSVRDKQKSPES
-236 QGTKAQH
+236 T
-243 TKPPQTLERA
+243 
-253 RILAA
+253 LAA

-272 NVRSDGK
+272 NVRKDGK

-285 KQGHTDESA
+285 KRDRADESA
-294 EKILQVLRDNGG
+294 AKLLQVLRDNGG
-306 KLAVHYDSSPEVVL
+306 KLAVHYDSSPE
-320 SLLGMSK
+320 STFALLGMSK

-345 SPQVGIELKP
+345 SPQVGIELV

>member
-18 KNLGITIGRIN
+18 KNLGITIGQIN

-34 RLSPHGAYLTL
+34 RLSPHGAYLAPIAHAPKSKGL
-45 ESSARETL
+45 ESSERG
-53 ESKVCKGLD
+53 KVD
-62 SSAYQRLDST
+62 SSKLPKTAP
-72 KSPKLKATT
+72 SPRQITH
-81 PALYEVLL
+81 ALYEVLL
-89 PKKFCPAQ
+89 PKKFCPSQAQ
-97 AKIGDKVLAF
+97 IGDTILAF

-128 EVAFLRVVSYAGNGV
+128 EVAFLRVVGQTGNGV

-158 TPAKYPLDSSVA
+158 TPAKYPLDSRVA

-223 RYYGLVYLPKSLR
+223 RYYGLVYLPQSVRDKQKSPES
-236 QGTKAQH
+236 T
-243 TKPPQTLERA
+243 
-253 RILAA
+253 LAA

-285 KQGHTDESA
+285 KRDRADESA
-294 EKILQVLRDNGG
+294 AKLLQVLRDNGG
-306 KLAVHYDSSPEVVL
+306 KLAVHYDSSPE
-320 SLLGMSK
+320 STFALLGMSK

-345 SPQVGIELKP
+345 SPQVGIELV

>member
-1 MPTTLDKSPQGI
+1 MPATFNTSPQ
-13 KERKP
+13 KKHKP
-18 KNLGITIGRIN
+18 KNLGITIGQIN

-34 RLSPHGAYLTL
+34 RLSPHGAYLAPIAHAPKSKGL
-45 ESSARETL
+45 ESS
-53 ESKVCKGLD
+53 ESGKVD
-62 SSAYQRLDST
+62 SSKLPKTAP
-72 KSPKLKATT
+72 SPRQITH
-81 PALYEVLL
+81 ALYEVLL
-89 PKKFCPAQ
+89 PKKFCPSQAQ
-97 AKIGDKVLAF
+97 IGDTILAF

-128 EVAFLRVVSYAGNGV
+128 EVAVLRVVGQTGNGV

-158 TPAKYPLDSSVA
+158 TPAKYPLDSRVA

-223 RYYGLVYLPKSLR
+223 RYYGLVYLPQSVRDKQKSPES
-236 QGTKAQH
+236 T
-243 TKPPQTLERA
+243 
-253 RILAA
+253 LAA

-272 NVRSDGK
+272 NVRKDGK

-285 KQGHTDESA
+285 KRDRADESA
-294 EKILQVLRDNGG
+294 AKLLQVLRDNGG
-306 KLAVHYDSSPEVVL
+306 KLAVHYDSSPEIIL

-345 SPQVGIELKP
+345 SPQVGIELV

>member
-1 MPTTLDKSPQGI
+1 MPSVSKTPTIKKPRTPQ
-13 KERKP
+13 
-18 KNLGITIGRIN
+18 NLGITIGQIN

-34 RLSPHGAYLTL
+34 RLSPHGAYLAPIAHAPKSKGL
-45 ESSARETL
+45 ESSERG
-53 ESKVCKGLD
+53 KVD
-62 SSAYQRLDST
+62 SSKLPKTAP
-72 KSPKLKATT
+72 SPRQITH
-81 PALYEVLL
+81 ALYEVLL
-89 PKKFCPAQ
+89 PKKFCPSQAQ
-97 AKIGDKVLAF
+97 IGDTILAF

-128 EVAFLRVVSYAGNGV
+128 EVAFLRVVGQTGNGV

-158 TPAKYPLDSSVA
+158 TPAKYPLDSRVA

-211 VSDLGVSVVVDS
+211 VSDLGVSVVVES
-223 RYYGLVYLPKSLR
+223 RYYGLVYLPQSVRDKQKSPES
-236 QGTKAQH
+236 T
-243 TKPPQTLERA
+243 
-253 RILAA
+253 LAA

-272 NVRSDGK
+272 NVRKDGK

-285 KQGHTDESA
+285 KRDRADESA
-294 EKILQVLRDNGG
+294 AKLLQVLRDNGG

-345 SPQVGIELKP
+345 SPQVGIELV

>member
-1 MPTTLDKSPQGI
+1 MPTTIDKSPQGI

-34 RLSPHGAYLTL
+34 RLSAHGAYLAPIAHAPKSKGL
-45 ESSARETL
+45 ESSERG
-53 ESKVCKGLD
+53 KVD
-62 SSAYQRLDST
+62 SSKLPKTAP
-72 KSPKLKATT
+72 SPRQITH
-81 PALYEVLL
+81 ALYEVLL
-89 PKKFCPAQ
+89 PKKFCPSQAQ
-97 AKIGDKVLAF
+97 IGDTILAF

-128 EVAFLRVVSYAGNGV
+128 EVAFLRVVGQTGNGV

-158 TPAKYPLDSSVA
+158 TPAKYPLDSRVA

-223 RYYGLVYLPKSLR
+223 RYYGLVYLPQSVRDKQKSPES
-236 QGTKAQH
+236 T
-243 TKPPQTLERA
+243 
-253 RILAA
+253 LAA

-272 NVRSDGK
+272 NVRKDGK

-285 KQGHTDESA
+285 KRDRADESA
-294 EKILQVLRDNGG
+294 AKLLQVLRDNGG
-306 KLAVHYDSSPEVVL
+306 KLAVHYDSSPE
-320 SLLGMSK
+320 STFALLGMSK

-345 SPQVGIELKP
+345 SPQVGIELV

>member
-1 MPTTLDKSPQGI
+1 MPSVSKTPTIKKPRTPQ
-13 KERKP
+13 
-18 KNLGITIGRIN
+18 NLGITIGQIN

-34 RLSPHGAYLTL
+34 RLSPHGAYLAPIAHAPKSKGL
-45 ESSARETL
+45 ESSERG
-53 ESKVCKGLD
+53 KVD
-62 SSAYQRLDST
+62 SSKLPKTAP
-72 KSPKLKATT
+72 SPRQITH
-81 PALYEVLL
+81 ALYEVLL
-89 PKKFCPAQ
+89 PKKFCPSQAQ
-97 AKIGDKVLAF
+97 IGDTILAF

-128 EVAFLRVVSYAGNGV
+128 EVAVLRVVGQTGNGV

-158 TPAKYPLDSSVA
+158 TPAKYPLDSRVA
-170 VYITLDKSSRLIAK
+170 VYITLDKTSRLIAK

-211 VSDLGVSVVVDS
+211 VSDLGVSVVVES
-223 RYYGLVYLPKSLR
+223 RYYGLVYLPQSVRDKQKSPES
-236 QGTKAQH
+236 T
-243 TKPPQTLERA
+243 
-253 RILAA
+253 LAA

-285 KQGHTDESA
+285 KRDRADESA
-294 EKILQVLRDNGG
+294 AKLLQVLRDNGG
-306 KLAVHYDSSPEVVL
+306 KLAVHYDSSPEIIL
-320 SLLGMSK
+320 LLLGMSK

-345 SPQVGIELKP
+345 SPQVGIELV